1 MESDVFRKSL
11 RQPFDAKVGDSALD
25 CWPVLQDEA
34 KRGLAWALAEKAS
47 ENSEADPAAILFTML
62 TAAGAL
68 FGSDVYCNVSDT
80 RHPPRLFIMV
90 SGATAK
96 ARKGTSLGPVKR
108 VLERCSTLLVG
119 YGYPRLKE
127 SPGPFSSGEGIIH
140 AVRDASEELKDN
152 GEPKDPGVSDKRLLV
167 TDSEISS
174 LLTVAKRSGNTV
186 SATVRCAWD
195 SGDLEPLTKT
205 NKEKTT
211 DAHICVVGHITID
224 EFKSSCSST
233 ELVNGLVN
241 RFLLV
246 CARRTKLMPLA
257 PSIPDN
263 LVDELAMELKDAVIA
278 SQRAKGSISFT
289 PEARELYE
297 SAYRSTL
304 STDRTGMFGAS
315 TARGEAQVIRL
326 ALIYALLDSSQVID
340 VQHVEAALCAWKY
353 CEDSAK
359 FIFGEDPGKREEIAI
374 VDALASG
381 RPQRWTE
388 LKSKLMGEGL
398 HSSDL
403 DRAQASLQSRGVIVV
418 SKESS
423 SGRGRR
429 ADLVALNSPESK

>member
-1 MESDVFRKSL
+1 
-11 RQPFDAKVGDSALD
+11 
-25 CWPVLQDEA
+25 
-34 KRGLAWALAEKAS
+34 
-47 ENSEADPAAILFTML
+47 
-62 TAAGAL
+62 
-68 FGSDVYCNVSDT
+68 
-80 RHPPRLFIMV
+80 
-90 SGATAK
+90 
-96 ARKGTSLGPVKR
+96 
-108 VLERCSTLLVG
+108 
-119 YGYPRLKE
+119 
-127 SPGPFSSGEGIIH
+127 
-140 AVRDASEELKDN
+140 
-152 GEPKDPGVSDKRLLV
+152 
-167 TDSEISS
+167 
-174 LLTVAKRSGNTV
+174 
-186 SATVRCAWD
+186 
-195 SGDLEPLTKT
+195 
-205 NKEKTT
+205 
-211 DAHICVVGHITID
+211 
-224 EFKSSCSST
+224 
-233 ELVNGLVN
+233 
-241 RFLLV
+241 
-246 CARRTKLMPLA
+246 MPLA